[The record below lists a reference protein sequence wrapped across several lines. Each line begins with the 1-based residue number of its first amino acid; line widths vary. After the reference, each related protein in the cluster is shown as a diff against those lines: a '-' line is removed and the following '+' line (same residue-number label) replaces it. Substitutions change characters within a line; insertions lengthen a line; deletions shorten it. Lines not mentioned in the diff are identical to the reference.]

1 MSSNIEQIKLG
12 YLAQIDE
19 RIKGLNG
26 HAQDASNSLQVHAR
40 KVFESAD
47 FPGRKDEDW
56 KYTPVRPILSKLYG
70 PAEAGTATFEVPDH
84 FDAYTFHFVNG
95 HLVKHPRVLPEGV
108 FAGRL
113 SDAWEQ
119 EALKDDLHKLTN
131 ELKATGIGP
140 FESMGMGLSSDPIGV
155 FVAKNIVLDKPL
167 HFVYEVTS
175 TASFAAHPYHIVSVG
190 KSAQATLIESFLR
203 GDNEAEYYTNAGNRI
218 FLAENSGLTHYRL
231 QVESYRAF
239 HTAHTTVMQERDSHY
254 GIHIAELGSKLT
266 RHNLHI
272 EHKGENISSDI
283 YGLFISRDS
292 QHIDT
297 QSFIDHAKPHC
308 ESNELFKGILLD
320 RGRGV
325 FNGKIIVRQDAQK
338 INAYQQN
345 AALVLSK
352 DAVMDSKPQLEIYAD
367 DVRCSH
373 GATIGQL
380 DQDALFYL
388 KTRGLNDTEAKAL
401 LKRAFM
407 KDVVDQF
414 PDEKI
419 SEFFLGYV
427 EEELQAISKGIK

>member
-1 MSSNIEQIKLG
+1 MSGNIEQVKLG

-26 HAQDASNSLQVHAR
+26 HAQDASNSLQVYAR
-40 KVFESAD
+40 EVFETAE

-56 KYTPVRPILSKLYG
+56 KYTPVRPILSKLYE
-70 PAEAGTATFEVPDH
+70 PTEAGAGTFEYPEQ

-108 FAGRL
+108 FAGRFT
-113 SDAWEQ
+113 DAWEQ
-119 EALKDDLHKLTN
+119 DALKDQLHALTSQ
-131 ELKATGIGP
+131 LKITGIGP
-140 FESMGMGLSSDPIGV
+140 FESMAMGLSIDPICV
-155 FVAKNIVLDKPL
+155 FVARNTALDKPL

-175 TASFAAHPYHIVSVG
+175 SDPFAAHPYHVISIG

-203 GDNEAEYYTNAGNRI
+203 GDNDTEYYTNAGNRI

-231 QVESYRAF
+231 QAESYKAF
-239 HTAHTTVMQERDSHY
+239 HTSHTTVMQERDSHY
-254 GIHIAELGSKLT
+254 GIYIAELGSKLM

-272 EHKGENISSDI
+272 EHKGENISSNI

-297 QSFIDHAKPHC
+297 QSFIDHAMPHC

-388 KTRGLNDTEAKAL
+388 KTRGLKDADAKAL
-401 LKRAFM
+401 LKRAFL

-427 EEELQAISKGIK
+427 EEELQAISKGTV